1 MWEPQQISR
10 KKTLKE
16 KKNFHGNE
24 NYTRKGG
31 GEERELISHFFEWK
45 KKNQTN
51 QQYLLLKL
59 IWIMSVSW
67 PYYVPT
73 VFAMNEV
80 HTRSNQMKSFDL
92 T

>member
-1 MWEPQQISR
+1 MRIIPGSGE
-10 KKTLKE
+10 
-16 KKNFHGNE
+16 
-24 NYTRKGG
+24 

-45 KKNQTN
+45 KKKQTN
-51 QQYLLLKL
+51 QQYLSLEL
-59 IWIMSVSW
+59 IWIMSASR
-67 PYYVPT
+67 PYYVPA

>member
-1 MWEPQQISR
+1 MRIIIPGSGE
-10 KKTLKE
+10 
-16 KKNFHGNE
+16 
-24 NYTRKGG
+24 

-45 KKNQTN
+45 KKQTN
-51 QQYLLLKL
+51 QQYLSLEL
-59 IWIMSVSW
+59 IWIMSASR
-67 PYYVPT
+67 PYYVPA